1 MSALDDLFAEEYE
14 RLKRMQSAMERELDR
29 LPKGYLSKKNIG
41 GKQYYYFQRR
51 SGSKIVSSYVAPSV
65 VKEYEA
71 KIARRK
77 QLEASVRECKA
88 NIIRL
93 EKVMKHG

>member
-14 RLKRMQSAMERELDR
+14 RLKRMQSAMERELDQ

-41 GKQYYYFQRR
+41 GRQYYYFQCRK
-51 SGSKIVSSYVAPSV
+51 GSKIVSSYVAPSV
-65 VKEYEA
+65 LKEYEA

-88 NIIRL
+88 NINRL
-93 EKVMKHG
+93 ERVMKHG

>member
-1 MSALDDLFAEEYE
+1 MSALDDLFTEEYE
-14 RLKRMQSAMERELDR
+14 RLKRMQSAMERELNR

-41 GKQYYYFQRR
+41 GKQYYYFQCRK
-51 SGSKIVSSYVAPSV
+51 GSKIVSSYVAPSV
-65 VKEYEA
+65 LKEYEA

-88 NIIRL
+88 NINRL
-93 EKVMKHG
+93 ERVMKHG